1 MIINDKKMGFYASNM
16 ELVKHGFA
24 EERLY
29 NLTIRYEYTEKEKQ
43 ENKAFAEKY
52 GLNSKEWDDAI
63 SEAAQKKSDHMFPVM
78 SAIAQ
83 ALPCYQFAD
92 DIYGYDTDKWDLF
105 FWCNDF
111 WSEGFRSLKGRD
123 YSHFTLGFN
132 KLHSKQ
138 RREEILKKVFDILSE
153 FKNDE
158 HINITIQ
165 YSVELDKANVQH
177 EAQRVSTSLIGK
189 RVEYSPSGGLFNFAV
204 SPMEGRIVESEG
216 RLYFM
221 KKRARNY
228 GFLLSD
234 TDILKLYW
242 NMNEGRDQK

>member
-16 ELVKHGFA
+16 ELVKHGLA

-43 ENKAFAEKY
+43 ENKAFADKY

-63 SEAAQKKSDHMFPVM
+63 SEAAQKKSDYMFPVM

-83 ALPCYQFAD
+83 VLPCYQFAD

-138 RREEILKKVFDILSE
+138 QREEILKKVFDILSE
-153 FKNDE
+153 FENDE
-158 HINITIQ
+158 HISITIQ
-165 YSVELDKANVQH
+165 YSVELDKANVQQ

-204 SPMEGRIVESEG
+204 SPMKGRIVESEG

-242 NMNEGRDQK
+242 NINEGEDQK